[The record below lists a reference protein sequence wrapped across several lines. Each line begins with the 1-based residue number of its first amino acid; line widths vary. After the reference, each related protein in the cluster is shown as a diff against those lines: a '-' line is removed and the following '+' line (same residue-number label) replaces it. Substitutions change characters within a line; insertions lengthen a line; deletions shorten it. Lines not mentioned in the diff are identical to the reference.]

1 MGGLESGPSPK
12 MGGFWGSSSL
22 KKKTGDFGNKNN
34 KKNNMKSG
42 VFWPR
47 PKMLTKEHIFL
58 KRGSFVA
65 AQAENV
71 RSGPGQKLGAF
82 GWHIPV
88 LP

>member
-1 MGGLESGPSPK
+1 
-12 MGGFWGSSSL
+12 
-22 KKKTGDFGNKNN
+22 
-34 KKNNMKSG
+34 MKSG